1 MINLSQSTLGDIST
15 MPVPAYPRG
24 NADKHIVHFGV
35 GGFHRAHQAMYLD
48 ALLVNGLA
56 DGWGITGVGVLSFDE
71 KMRDAMA
78 AQDCLFSLVM
88 KPPNGTIEGR
98 VIGSIMEFLFVPDG
112 PEAVLERLCDPATKI
127 VSLTITESGYPINDS
142 TGEFDPQDDPT
153 KADIAGDGP
162 RQSAF
167 GLIVEAL
174 RRRREAGTQAFTIM
188 CCDNIQHNGDV
199 ARAAVLG
206 FAKAKDA
213 ELAAWIEAEVA
224 FPNSMVDRITP
235 APNDALRAEVA
246 ERFDVAD
253 ACPVSSESFTQW
265 VMEDRFPAGR
275 PDFDKVGVQLV
286 DDVDPYE
293 MMKLRLLN
301 ASHQA
306 LAYAGFL
313 AGYEQVHEAV
323 GDPNL
328 HAYLLQAYM
337 RGEAI
342 PTLKPVPGVDLDA
355 YTDELLKRFSNE
367 EVRDTLARLAVDGSD
382 RMSKFLFP
390 VIKDRVAMG
399 EASPACALIVAT
411 WARFMEGSDDNGR
424 PSPITDKREAELT
437 EAALADR
444 ENPGVFLDHPIFG
457 GLGSESGFRAEYV
470 AAKQTL
476 LDEGVQAA
484 VCHVVSG

>member
-1 MINLSQSTLGDIST
+1 MIQLSQSTLGDIST
-15 MPVPAYPRG
+15 MPVPAYPRDRV
-24 NADKHIVHFGV
+24 DKHIVHFGV

-48 ALLVNGLA
+48 ALLADGLA

-78 AQDCLFSLVM
+78 AQDCLYSLVL
-88 KPPNGTIEGR
+88 KHPDGEIEGR
-98 VIGSIMEFLFVPDG
+98 VIGSIMEYLFVPDD
-112 PEAVLERLCDPATKI
+112 PEVVLNRLSDPATKI
-127 VSLTITESGYPINDS
+127 VSLTITESGYPIDDS
-142 TGEFDPQDDPT
+142 TGQFDPQDEAT
-153 KADIAGDGP
+153 LADIDGDGP

-174 RRRREAGTQAFTIM
+174 RRRRDAGTPAFTIM

-213 ELAAWIEAEVA
+213 ELAAWVEAEVA

-235 APNDALRAEVA
+235 APDDALRAEVA
-246 ERFDVAD
+246 ERFDVED

-275 PDFDKVGVQLV
+275 PDYDKVGVQLV

-301 ASHQA
+301 ASHQQ

-323 GDPNL
+323 GDPKL
-328 HAYLLQAYM
+328 HAYLLEAYM
-337 RGEAI
+337 RGEAV
-342 PTLKPVPGVDLDA
+342 PTLKPVPGVDLEA
-355 YTDELLKRFSNE
+355 YTAELLERFGNE

-390 VIKDRVAMG
+390 VIKDRIAMG
-399 EASPACALIVAT
+399 ESSPVCALIVAT
-411 WARFMEGSDDNGR
+411 WCRFMEGSDDAGR
-424 PSPITDKREAELT
+424 KSPITDKREAELT

-444 ENPGVFLDHPIFG
+444 EDPGVFLDHPIFG
-457 GLGSESGFRAEYV
+457 GLGADEGFRAEYV
-470 AAKQTL
+470 NAKTTL
-476 LDEGVQAA
+476 LGEGIQAA
-484 VCHVVSG
+484 VSRVVAG

>member
-390 VIKDRVAMG
+390 VIKDRIAIG

>member
-88 KPPNGTIEGR
+88 KHPNGTIEGR
-98 VIGSIMEFLFVPDG
+98 VIGSIMEYLFVPDG

-476 LDEGVQAA
+476 LDEGVRAA